1 MNQIIIPV
9 SNDPVT
15 FQKRKLHFTGLQ
27 IKPDLNMLLTA
38 DVVYYADDGVTK
50 LVNYIEND
58 NTLTLSQKR
67 QQVNKFKDQAVKA
80 DTSSSWVD
88 AITGEPVELIP
99 VHDENNVL
107 INNTPPEGSIEEIVF
122 WQNIPLSVFLE
133 GSGLPEQLL
142 TVLSQVK
149 FSDLFYGAIQK
160 GMINMDLRKGF

>member
-9 SNDPVT
+9 SDDPVT
-15 FQKRKLHFTGLQ
+15 GQKRKLHFTGLQ

-38 DVVYYADDGVTK
+38 DVVYYAEDGTTK

-67 QQVNKFKDQAVKA
+67 QQINKFKDQSVKA
-80 DTSSSWVD
+80 DTSNSWVD
-88 AITGEPVELIP
+88 FTTGDPVELVP
-99 VHDENNVL
+99 VYDENQVL
-107 INNTPPEGSIEEIVF
+107 INSTPPEGSVEEIVF
-122 WQNIPLSVFLE
+122 WQNIPLSIFLE

-149 FSDLFYGAIQK
+149 FSDLFYGATQK
-160 GMINMDLRKGF
+160 GMINMDLRKRF